1 MTDRKTTRVQMDMG
15 AESRDR
21 LDRLAQK
28 TEAASHAEV
37 MRKALKLYE
46 IIVDAQAQNRELA
59 FVDWE
64 GTHKIVI
71 V

>member
-1 MTDRKTTRVQMDMG
+1 MSDQKTTRVQMDIG
-15 AESRDR
+15 KEGRDR
-21 LDRLAQK
+21 LARLEQK

-46 IIVDAQAQNRELA
+46 IVVDAQAQNRELA

>member
-1 MTDRKTTRVQMDMG
+1 MADRKTTRVQMDIG
-15 AESRDR
+15 PESRDR

-28 TEAASHAEV
+28 TEATSHAEV
-37 MRKALKLYE
+37 MRKALKVYE

-59 FVDWE
+59 FIDRE
-64 GTHKIVI
+64 GTRKIVI